1 MLFQEFGDVTFC
13 MTLQYRISMSDLLG
27 SLKSYRTDMSKV
39 KGKRV
44 GDLQDISPG
53 IFISLTKIISKE
65 RMKVLMAN
73 LKLFLR
79 VLWERVIM
87 YTSKDVRTYYT
98 LLILKDNYSN
108 TIIYASLRELMW
120 NCLYFIKEDT
130 LL

>member
-44 GDLQDISPG
+44 GDLKDISPG

-87 YTSKDVRTYYT
+87 DTSKDVRTYYT

>member
-87 YTSKDVRTYYT
+87 DTSKDVRTYYT